1 LEERPGPEAPV
12 GYQLAMRDDTA
23 VGRVYRTG
31 RPARVDSYD
40 RPAPVYAALRQLR
53 LRAAVDAPVVADGK
67 LCVP

>member
-1 LEERPGPEAPV
+1 
-12 GYQLAMRDDTA
+12 MRDDTA